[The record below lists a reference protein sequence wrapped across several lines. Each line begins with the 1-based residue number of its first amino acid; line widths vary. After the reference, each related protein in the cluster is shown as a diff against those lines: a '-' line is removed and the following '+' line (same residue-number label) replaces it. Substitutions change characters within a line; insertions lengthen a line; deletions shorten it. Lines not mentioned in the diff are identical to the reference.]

1 MKIKIIKSISFL
13 FVLSPLLFYFLINLL
28 IPAPQSSFI
37 DESNEIFF
45 ENEFEPCRFDKFD
58 FQNFNNEKRI
68 INFYKNDLSVI
79 PEYKQIVCLGK
90 VNNYKLNQDYINL
103 EYGTN
108 PIFNIILVTSTLT
121 FLLIAQIRFKIFKN
135 RTYVFLN
142 FIFSFIFE
150 LFLQPVLNVSSII
163 SRVIIFLFIFYL
175 YQNNFSISSD
185 EINYDNNSFLNYS
198 IITVIGALFAFFG
211 NHILKDNYI
220 GNDQF
225 LNLIAAKRILY
236 LDYTNFQSTWN
247 QHSAL
252 IPDLYKFTF
261 FEFPTSDYQSN
272 FFILFVITITLTT
285 INFYKILNKLNI
297 SSQNNLVYCLAFFTI
312 CISLNMGNRLVGML
326 FMSFIIVNLLNFINS
341 KKSTT
346 LFLLIFLSF
355 VQIYNMESYG
365 LALIAIFIYLITI
378 SDNKSLFTFQSLI
391 FSIISFIA
399 IFSREIINGELLV
412 LFKTNYLFHIFNT
425 KSVFT
430 DLFGQRLVA
439 LYESF
444 TYPFERGSNFGLTM
458 YLLAIAFAVYIIFYS
473 KNFNN
478 KYKVISYIL
487 IFELFHLI
495 LTGPRFSHYA
505 EVILL
510 PSTILFF
517 LFIDSQVGLSK
528 IDNKNIYIMGL
539 ILISLSASTTS
550 IERIK
555 EMVYSQNFRET
566 SIILSNEKVNED
578 LEVKK
583 IIDILDSDSSE
594 NLIVF
599 WTNQADW
606 YWIVDN
612 GNVLPSTRMWWWLKM
627 RYVDIEKYDWS
638 RNWNQKEFET
648 IYINDIEK
656 EKPRLILIDKTYK
669 PVPDILENII
679 NETYF
684 SILETEKYLMFQN
697 INQQ

>member
-90 VNNYKLNQDYINL
+90 INNYKLNQDYINL

-220 GNDQF
+220 VNDQF

-326 FMSFIIVNLLNFINS
+326 LMSFIIVNLLNFINS

-555 EMVYSQNFRET
+555 EMVYSQNFKET

-583 IIDILDSDSSE
+583 IIEILDSDSSE

-648 IYINDIEK
+648 IYINDFEK

-697 INQQ
+697 IN

>member
-326 FMSFIIVNLLNFINS
+326 LMSFIIVNLLNFINS

-555 EMVYSQNFRET
+555 EMVYSQNFKET

-583 IIDILDSDSSE
+583 IIEILDSDSSE

-638 RNWNQKEFET
+638 RKWNQKEFET

>member
-1 MKIKIIKSISFL
+1 M
-13 FVLSPLLFYFLINLL
+13 
-28 IPAPQSSFI
+28 
-37 DESNEIFF
+37 
-45 ENEFEPCRFDKFD
+45 
-58 FQNFNNEKRI
+58 
-68 INFYKNDLSVI
+68 
-79 PEYKQIVCLGK
+79 
-90 VNNYKLNQDYINL
+90 
-103 EYGTN
+103 
-108 PIFNIILVTSTLT
+108 
-121 FLLIAQIRFKIFKN
+121 
-135 RTYVFLN
+135 
-142 FIFSFIFE
+142 
-150 LFLQPVLNVSSII
+150 
-163 SRVIIFLFIFYL
+163 
-175 YQNNFSISSD
+175 
-185 EINYDNNSFLNYS
+185 
-198 IITVIGALFAFFG
+198 
-211 NHILKDNYI
+211 
-220 GNDQF
+220 
-225 LNLIAAKRILY
+225 NLIAAKRILY

-555 EMVYSQNFRET
+555 EMVYSQNFKET

-583 IIDILDSDSSE
+583 IIEILDSDSSE

-638 RNWNQKEFET
+638 RKWNQKEFET
-648 IYINDIEK
+648 IYINDFEK

-697 INQQ
+697 IN

>member
-326 FMSFIIVNLLNFINS
+326 LMSFIIVNLLNFINS

-555 EMVYSQNFRET
+555 EMVYSQNFKET

-583 IIDILDSDSSE
+583 IIEILDSDSSE

-648 IYINDIEK
+648 IYINDFEK

-697 INQQ
+697 IN

>member
-90 VNNYKLNQDYINL
+90 INNYKLNQDYINL

-326 FMSFIIVNLLNFINS
+326 LMSFIIVNLLNFINS

-487 IFELFHLI
+487 IFELLHLI

-555 EMVYSQNFRET
+555 EMVYSQNFKET

-583 IIDILDSDSSE
+583 IIEILDSDSSE

-638 RNWNQKEFET
+638 RKWNQKEFET

-697 INQQ
+697 IN